1 MPGVIDKMKSSK
13 NKLLEAEA
21 KGLDKWKKLKHTKA
35 DLELFLTYNIAEIQY
50 KPKDANGFV
59 KIVCTSNNRF
69 IKTYSALKKKDKEKY
84 QHSPFNGIKTRD
96 TTSVMTY
103 DLEEG
108 TLKTVSLRAWEILN
122 FITITEENV
131 LVLDQLVRDCLK
143 R

>member
-1 MPGVIDKMKSSK
+1 MD
-13 NKLLEAEA
+13 LLIKEMN
-21 KGLDKWKKLKHTKA
+21 LKR
-35 DLELFLTYNIAEIQY
+35 L
-50 KPKDANGFV
+50 GFH
-59 KIVCTSNNRF
+59 
-69 IKTYSALKKKDKEKY
+69 LQKKKDKEKY